1 MTVVFQ
7 QVLLLF
13 LFVITGYILCKIHI
27 VNGQQAGILS
37 SLLVYL
43 FFPCKVFRTFAQEL
57 TLNFLRENWQIPLL
71 AFLVTAI
78 CAVVMHYAAKI
89 LTKDKYAQSI
99 CEYSLVV
106 PNYAYMG
113 YALTE
118 SLLGPAGLVGYMLFS
133 LPVTVYIY
141 TVGFNLLTKRGFHI
155 KKLLNPVT
163 AALVLGLC
171 FMLTGLRLP
180 SLLSAALEKAS
191 ACLAPVSMLLTGIVI
206 AGFPVCDILK
216 NKTVYLVT
224 LGRLLLLPLAIGGIL
239 QLFCGPDI
247 VSVAVLL
254 YALPCGLNTVVFPR
268 LIGEDCRLGAGLA
281 AVSCLASCLTIPVI
295 CTIFQIGGF

>member
-13 LFVITGYILCKIHI
+13 LFVAIGWVLCKTR
-27 VNGQQAGILS
+27 VVDGEQAGILS
-37 SLLVYL
+37 RLLVYL
-43 FFPCKVFRTFAQEL
+43 FFPCKVFRTFAEDL
-57 TLNFLRENWQIPLL
+57 TLSFLTEHWQIPVM
-71 AFLVTAI
+71 AFAVTAV
-78 CAVVMHYAAKI
+78 CAVAMHFAAK
-89 LTKDKYAQSI
+89 LMTKQIYERSI
-99 CEYSLVV
+99 IEYSLVV

-118 SLLGPAGLVGYMLFS
+118 ALLGTEGLVSYMLFT
-133 LPVTVYIY
+133 LPVTIYIY
-141 TVGFNLLTKRGFHI
+141 TVGFSLLTKRGFRP

-163 AALVLGLC
+163 VALLLGIA

-180 SLLSAALEKAS
+180 SLLSQLLQKAS

-206 AGFPVCDILK
+206 AGFPLTDMLK
-216 NKTVYLVT
+216 NKKVYLVS
-224 LGRLLLLPLAIGGIL
+224 LCRLLVLPLAVGGIL
-239 QLFCGPDI
+239 SLFCPPQA
-247 VSVAVLL
+247 VAVAVLL

-281 AVSCLASCLTIPVI
+281 LVSCLLSCATIPLI
-295 CTIFQIGGF
+295 SGLFQIGG